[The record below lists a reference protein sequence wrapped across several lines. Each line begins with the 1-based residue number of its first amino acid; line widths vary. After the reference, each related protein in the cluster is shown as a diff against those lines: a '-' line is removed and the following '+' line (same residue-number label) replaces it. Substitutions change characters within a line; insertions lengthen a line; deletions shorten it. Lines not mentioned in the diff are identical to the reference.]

1 MFECTYMSI
10 QPTASVFVGVVYM
23 VSRLTTL
30 HWTTLLIAKCDIL
43 KLLRGKKSKIMG
55 INI

>member
-1 MFECTYMSI
+1 MSM
-10 QPTASVFVGVVYM
+10 QPTESFFVGVVYM
-23 VSRLTTL
+23 VSRMTTL
-30 HWTTLLIAKCDIL
+30 HWTTLLIVKCDIL

>member
-1 MFECTYMSI
+1 MSI
-10 QPTASVFVGVVYM
+10 QPTESVSVGVVYM

-30 HWTTLLIAKCDIL
+30 HWTTLLIAKRDIL
-43 KLLRGKKSKIMG
+43 KLLRGKMSEIMG

>member
-1 MFECTYMSI
+1 MSV
-10 QPTASVFVGVVYM
+10 QPTESVFIGVVYM

-30 HWTTLLIAKCDIL
+30 YWTTLLIAKRDIL
-43 KLLRGKKSKIMG
+43 KLFRGKKSKIMG